1 MVHRSGQKGGSVR
14 RRVTLNRQ
22 LVSLPE
28 TTLPIVCGGT
38 HYFIQHFLFP
48 PPELSLSRPSPN
60 GKGKAASDPLAL
72 RWTPPGPH
80 PPISLEPE
88 LQSFLDTFW
97 TLDPVWPGTPNL
109 SSAGAGAGAGPS
121 SSSRPILNED
131 RQLLA
136 LHRLLVAV
144 DPQEAG
150 RWHWRD
156 GRKVRR
162 ALERWWE
169 RGSGHGEAAQSL
181 EDGDATRKGRH
192 AR

>member
-1 MVHRSGQKGGSVR
+1 VVHRSGKKGTSFR

-28 TTLPIVCGGT
+28 NTLPIVCGGT

-60 GKGKAASDPLAL
+60 GKAASEPLAL
-72 RWTPPGPH
+72 RWTPPGPQ

-97 TLDPVWPGTPNL
+97 TLDPVWPGTPTLL
-109 SSAGAGAGAGPS
+109 SAGAGAGPS
-121 SSSRPILNED
+121 SSSRPILSED
-131 RQLLA
+131 SQLLA

-181 EDGDATRKGRH
+181 AEGDATPKGRH